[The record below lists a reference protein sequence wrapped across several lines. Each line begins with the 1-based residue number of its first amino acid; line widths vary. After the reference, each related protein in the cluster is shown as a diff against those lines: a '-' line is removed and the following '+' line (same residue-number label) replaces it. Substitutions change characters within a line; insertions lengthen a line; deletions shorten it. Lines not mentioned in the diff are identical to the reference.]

1 MLYPL
6 SYEGMVPRAGA
17 GDARSVGEQPAYSG
31 AVALSHRG
39 HAVICQGFFSPRVEM
54 RAVDKAG
61 LRLVT
66 AGVQDTGLLS
76 AVQRLRGEVENATL
90 PLEIPGAAD
99 ARSTRSAL
107 LKQLD
112 DYVIPRLSSL
122 DAPLLAVVGGSTG
135 AGKSTLVNSIIGSVV
150 TRSGVLRP
158 TTRSPVLV
166 HHREDTGWFTGG
178 RVLPGLARV
187 SGAASGTDD
196 QSALRLVVSGKLP
209 PGLALID
216 APDID
221 SVVQSNRVL
230 ARQLLAAAD
239 LWLFVT
245 TAARYA
251 DAVPWEHLRGASE
264 RGASVAIVLDR
275 VPPEAMEEVRN
286 HLASMLREQGLAGAP
301 IFTVAETALT
311 EEGLL
316 SERDIA
322 RLRSWLSALARDS
335 KARSI
340 VVRRTLTGAL
350 DSLQGSVVSLS
361 AATAAQNAATAAL
374 HHEVTSAFVA
384 ALKAVEHAMNDGTL
398 LRGEVLARWQEFV
411 GTGEFLRQV
420 EAGIS
425 RLRDRITAAVKGN
438 PPPTSDLGEALQS
451 GVAELLTAQGRGASA
466 TILRRWRQLPGG
478 PELLAAHAELA
489 TPGSEGA
496 AKVERLVRDWQGE
509 VLGLVRAEGKDRRTA
524 ARVLSFGVNGVGVIL
539 MLLVF
544 SHTGGIT
551 GGEVGIAGG
560 SAVLAQRILEAI
572 FGDQAVRELAAK
584 ARRQLMAKAEEL
596 YAVEQARL
604 HAVVAASAVSAGQ
617 SDRLKDASFAV
628 EAQR

>member
-1 MLYPL
+1 
-6 SYEGMVPRAGA
+6 
-17 GDARSVGEQPAYSG
+17 
-31 AVALSHRG
+31 
-39 HAVICQGFFSPRVEM
+39 
-54 RAVDKAG
+54 
-61 LRLVT
+61 VT
-66 AGVQDTGLLS
+66 AGVDDAGLLS
-76 AVQRLRGEVENATL
+76 AVQQLRSELENATL
-90 PLEIPGAAD
+90 PFDIPGAAE
-99 ARSTRSAL
+99 ARLSRSAL
-107 LKQLD
+107 LKQLE
-112 DYVIPRLSSL
+112 DYVIPRLTSL

-135 AGKSTLVNSIIGSVV
+135 AGKSTLVNSLVGSVV
-150 TRSGVLRP
+150 SRSGVLRP

-166 HHREDTGWFTGG
+166 HHPQDTSWFIGG
-178 RVLPGLARV
+178 RVLSGLARV
-187 SGAASGTDD
+187 SGGDSGGAD
-196 QSALRLVVSGKLP
+196 QGGLRLVASGALP
-209 PGLALID
+209 AGLALID

-221 SVVQSNRVL
+221 SVVQTNRVL
-230 ARQLLAAAD
+230 ARELLAAAD

-251 DAVPWEHLRGASE
+251 DAVPWELLRGASE
-264 RGASVAIVLDR
+264 SGTSVAIVLDR
-275 VPPEAMEEVRN
+275 VPLEAMDEVRG
-286 HLASMLREQGLAGAP
+286 HLASMLRSQGLAGAP
-301 IFTVAETALT
+301 IFTVAETRLSD
-311 EEGLL
+311 EGLL
-316 SERDIA
+316 SEREIA
-322 RLRSWLSALARDS
+322 RLRSWLSALARDA

-350 DSLQGSVVSLS
+350 NSSRDFVLTLS
-361 AATAAQNAATAAL
+361 SATVEQNAAASALHQEVTAAY
-374 HHEVTSAFVA
+374 VA
-384 ALKAVEHAMNDGTL
+384 ALKAVEHSMSDGTL

-451 GVAELLTAQGRGASA
+451 GVAELLIAQGRGASA

-478 PELLAAHAELA
+478 PQLVGANPELAA
-489 TPGSEGA
+489 SEPEDT

-509 VLGLVRAEGKDRRTA
+509 LLDLVRVEGNDRRTT
-524 ARVLSFGVNGVGVIL
+524 ARVLSFGANGVGVIL

-572 FGDQAVRELAAK
+572 FGDQAVRDLAAK
-584 ARRQLMAKAEEL
+584 ARRQLMAKTEDL

-604 HAVVAASAVSAGQ
+604 HAAVAAFAVSSGQ
-617 SDRLKDASFAV
+617 ADRLRDAAAALEAV
-628 EAQR
+628 R

>member
-1 MLYPL
+1 M
-6 SYEGMVPRAGA
+6 
-17 GDARSVGEQPAYSG
+17 
-31 AVALSHRG
+31 
-39 HAVICQGFFSPRVEM
+39 
-54 RAVDKAG
+54 
-61 LRLVT
+61 T
-66 AGVQDTGLLS
+66 AGVEDTGLLN
-76 AVQRLRGEVENATL
+76 AVQRLRGDVENVTL
-90 PLEIPGAAD
+90 PLDIPGAAEG
-99 ARSTRSAL
+99 RVSRSAL

-135 AGKSTLVNSIIGSVV
+135 AGKSTLVNSLVGSVV
-150 TRSGVLRP
+150 SRSGVLRP

-187 SGAASGTDD
+187 TGVDAGLDD
-196 QSALRLVVSGKLP
+196 PSALRLTASSRVP
-209 PGLALID
+209 AGLALID

-286 HLASMLREQGLAGAP
+286 HLASMLRARGLASAP
-301 IFTVAETALT
+301 IFTIVETTLT
-311 EEGLL
+311 DDGLL
-316 SERDIA
+316 SEREIA
-322 RLRSWLSALARDS
+322 RLRSWLSALARDA

-350 DSLQGSVVSLS
+350 DSLRDQVVTLS
-361 AATAAQNAATAAL
+361 DATGEQNAATAAL
-374 HHEVTSAFVA
+374 HQEVTAAYVG
-384 ALKAVEHAMNDGTL
+384 ALKAVEHAMTDGTL

-425 RLRDRITAAVKGN
+425 RVRDRITAAIKGN

-451 GVAELLTAQGRGASA
+451 GVAELLTAQGHGATA

-478 PELLAAHAELA
+478 PELMAARPEVA
-489 TPGSEGA
+489 TPDAETG
-496 AKVERLVRDWQGE
+496 AKVERLVRDWQGD
-509 VLGLVRAEGKDRRTA
+509 VLDLVRAEGKDRRTA
-524 ARVLSFGVNGVGVIL
+524 ARVLSFGVNGVGIIL

-544 SHTGGIT
+544 SQTGGIT
-551 GGEVGIAGG
+551 GGEVGVAGG

-584 ARRQLMAKAEEL
+584 ARRQLMAKAEDL

-604 HAVVAASAVSAGQ
+604 HGVVAEFATGAGQAERLKSASA
-617 SDRLKDASFAV
+617 DV
-628 EAQR
+628 EAVR

>member
-1 MLYPL
+1 MD
-6 SYEGMVPRAGA
+6 R
-17 GDARSVGEQPAYSG
+17 
-31 AVALSHRG
+31 
-39 HAVICQGFFSPRVEM
+39 
-54 RAVDKAG
+54 AG
-61 LRLVT
+61 LRVVT
-66 AGVQDTGLLS
+66 AGVDDAGLLS
-76 AVQRLRGEVENATL
+76 AVQQLRSELENATL
-90 PLEIPGAAD
+90 PFDIPGAAE
-99 ARSTRSAL
+99 ARLSRSAL
-107 LKQLD
+107 LKQLE
-112 DYVIPRLSSL
+112 DYVIPRLTSL

-135 AGKSTLVNSIIGSVV
+135 GGKSTLVNSLVGSVV
-150 TRSGVLRP
+150 SRSGVLRP

-166 HHREDTGWFTGG
+166 HHPQDTSWFIGG
-178 RVLPGLARV
+178 RVLSGLARV
-187 SGAASGTDD
+187 SGGDSGGAD
-196 QSALRLVVSGKLP
+196 QGGLRLVASGALP
-209 PGLALID
+209 AGLALID

-221 SVVQSNRVL
+221 SVVQTNRVL
-230 ARQLLAAAD
+230 ARELLAAAD

-251 DAVPWEHLRGASE
+251 DAVPWELLRGASE
-264 RGASVAIVLDR
+264 SGTSVAIVLDR
-275 VPPEAMEEVRN
+275 VPLEAMDEVRG
-286 HLASMLREQGLAGAP
+286 HLASMLRSQGLAGAP
-301 IFTVAETALT
+301 IFTVAETRLSD
-311 EEGLL
+311 EGLL
-316 SERDIA
+316 SEREIA
-322 RLRSWLSALARDS
+322 RLRSWLSALARDA

-350 DSLQGSVVSLS
+350 NSSRDFVLTLS
-361 AATAAQNAATAAL
+361 SATVEQNAAASALHQEVTAAY
-374 HHEVTSAFVA
+374 VA
-384 ALKAVEHAMNDGTL
+384 ALKAVEHSMSDGTL

-451 GVAELLTAQGRGASA
+451 GVAELLIAQGRGASA

-478 PELLAAHAELA
+478 PQLVGANPELAA
-489 TPGSEGA
+489 SEPEDT

-509 VLGLVRAEGKDRRTA
+509 LLDLVRVEGNDRRTT
-524 ARVLSFGVNGVGVIL
+524 ARVLSFGANGVGVIL

-572 FGDQAVRELAAK
+572 FGDQAVRDLAAK
-584 ARRQLMAKAEEL
+584 ARRQLMAKTEDL

-604 HAVVAASAVSAGQ
+604 HAAVAAFAVSSGQ
-617 SDRLKDASFAV
+617 ADRLRDAAAALEAV
-628 EAQR
+628 R